1 MDKGSKAFSEARRI
15 IQGEKDRLAS
25 KIVEMAETA
34 IPDYKSICEAL
45 ELPLESLYGRVALAD
60 MLLNIDSS
68 RGLRKILSYL
78 GRHQNNRKHYNR
90 RMRMALEG
98 LSIAYYKRFKVT
110 AKEQVELLKAIRR
123 LVACG
128 PA

>member
-1 MDKGSKAFSEARRI
+1 MFKKLGVDEIRLRNLIMEYNKYSRLLKTMKQLDKGSKAFSEAGRI

-68 RGLRKILSYL
+68 RGLR
-78 GRHQNNRKHYNR
+78 
-90 RMRMALEG
+90 
-98 LSIAYYKRFKVT
+98 RF
-110 AKEQVELLKAIRR
+110 
-123 LVACG
+123 
-128 PA
+128 